1 MDACYVTN
9 PYASCDS
16 LKKKNGI
23 ALALKEFNLME
34 KKEDQKYLL

>member
-1 MDACYVTN
+1 MDAFYVTN

-16 LKKKNGI
+16 WKKKGI

-34 KKEDQKYLL
+34 KKEDQKLLL